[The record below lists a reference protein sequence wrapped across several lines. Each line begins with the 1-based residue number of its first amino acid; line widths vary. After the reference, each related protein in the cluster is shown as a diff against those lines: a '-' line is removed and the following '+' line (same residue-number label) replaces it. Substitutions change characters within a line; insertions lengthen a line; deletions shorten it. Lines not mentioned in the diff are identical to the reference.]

1 VESPLNDQVEAVDLG
16 AKYDAIAYASKSV
29 ALTHPAHLATVAT
42 LFGLDPPPIATCRT
56 LELGCGD
63 GTNLIPMAMT
73 LPEATFIGVD
83 LAHRPIGIARQ
94 TAADL
99 ALANVTFLPAD
110 LCALPRD
117 LGTFDYIIAHGVYSW
132 VPAPVRDALL
142 ALGSRHLSA
151 NGVMFVS
158 YNTLPGCHVRR
169 VAWDILRFHTD
180 HVTDPQARIDAARAL
195 ATLLAEP
202 ATASEGSNAL
212 LRAEFARLLETP
224 DSSIFHDDL
233 AVPNDPVYVREFI
246 AHAERHG
253 LRFLAEASV
262 STMSGAAFRSES
274 GRCSRLSMRERAS
287 NTSISPASA
296 ASARRCSVVPIR
308 RPVTCSHRSVS
319 RGCMSPPPPRSIV
332 QPPKGARSAL
342 RRCHRPRICPRRCRR
357 CCKGLSTCR
366 RKRWRSTMR
375 VHGCKRGSAPAAKPP
390 TRTIEELLLEAFIS
404 GTVQLHAAP
413 PPLTTT
419 IDERPVAS
427 PLARWQA
434 QRGTELTS
442 LRHEPVRVEDPVARQ
457 VLRLLDGSRNRQQ
470 LIDAI
475 SFTLRL
481 PIGPPLHRGSI
492 FICKTLPSLRCCAPA
507 LLFRTE
513 IEIWK
518 HQENLPSSP
527 APAAASARPSRCR
540 CCITAIEWL
549 SQVAARNRCSKCWPT
564 PGCPPSARC
573 RSRPTSAIRNR

>member
-1 VESPLNDQVEAVDLG
+1 LPGELPLNDQVEEVDLG

-29 ALTHPAHLATVAT
+29 ALTHPAHLATVAM
-42 LFGLDPPPIATCRT
+42 LFGLEPSPIATCRT

-83 LAHRPIGIARQ
+83 LAHRPIAIARE
-94 TAADL
+94 TATDL
-99 ALANVTFLPAD
+99 ALANITFLPAD
-110 LCALPRD
+110 LCALPD
-117 LGTFDYIIAHGVYSW
+117 DVGSFDYIIAHGVYSW

-202 ATASEGSNAL
+202 ATASEGANAL

-246 AHAERHG
+246 AHAERNG

-262 STMSGAAFRSES
+262 STMSGAGLSQRVRQMLATLDERTREQYVDFARFRRFRQTLLCRADSQASHVFSPQRVS
-274 GRCSRLSMRERAS
+274 GMHVSATTALNRAAAEGRAAGA
-287 NTSISPASA
+287 PPVPSA
-296 ASARRCSVVPIR
+296 AHLPETMQALLQRLVDLSPQAMAIDDARAWLQARIR
-308 RPVTCSHRSVS
+308 
-319 RGCMSPPPPRSIV
+319 
-332 QPPKGARSAL
+332 A
-342 RRCHRPRICPRRCRR
+342 
-357 CCKGLSTCR
+357 
-366 RKRWRSTMR
+366 
-375 VHGCKRGSAPAAKPP
+375 GSKAP
-390 TRTIEELLLEAFIS
+390 TRTLEELLLEAFIS

-413 PPLTTT
+413 LPLTTT
-419 IDERPVAS
+419 IEERPIAS

-434 QRGTELTS
+434 QRGNEFTN

-470 LIDAI
+470 LIDAL
-475 SFTLRL
+475 SFTLPASDRSTAASRVDFYL
-481 PIGPPLHRGSI
+481 QNFAKL
-492 FICKTLPSLRCCAPA
+492 A
-507 LLFRTE
+507 LLR
-513 IEIWK
+513 
-518 HQENLPSSP
+518 
-527 APAAASARPSRCR
+527 ARPS
-540 CCITAIEWL
+540 L
-549 SQVAARNRCSKCWPT
+549 PH
-564 PGCPPSARC
+564 GD
-573 RSRPTSAIRNR
+573 